1 MRKNLFVIMLCVCS
15 FHWMDAQEQDQFHL
29 KTVEPTQTVQLVSTN
44 SHAGLSKRTLSDGKL
59 AEIENLV
66 SSTVS
71 NVVDEVLDL
80 VGGVDFSAFLEKL
93 LPQKF
98 KEILAE
104 AGFWPIEGTALDVD
118 MKEVSDLGKE
128 VMDNISSLK
137 D

>member
-15 FHWMDAQEQDQFHL
+15 FHWMGAQEQDQFHL
-29 KTVEPTQTVQLVSTN
+29 KTVEPTQIVQSVSTN
-44 SHAGLSKRTLSDGKL
+44 SHTGLSKRTLSDGKP

-66 SSTVS
+66 STTVS
-71 NVVDEVLDL
+71 GVVDNVLDL
-80 VGGVDFSAFLEKL
+80 VGGVDFTAFLEKL

-104 AGFWPIEGTALDVD
+104 AGFWPIEGMALDVD

>member
-15 FHWMDAQEQDQFHL
+15 FHWMGAQEQDQFHL
-29 KTVEPTQTVQLVSTN
+29 KTVEPTQTEQSLSTN
-44 SHAGLSKRTLSDGKL
+44 SHTGLSNRTLSDGKL
-59 AEIENLV
+59 AEIENLL
-66 SSTVS
+66 STTVS
-71 NVVDEVLDL
+71 GVVDDVLDL
-80 VGGVDFSAFLEKL
+80 VGGVNFTAFLEKL